1 MYALLNVAFALLAGL
16 LMTRIFSRWRL
27 PDVTAFLVAGVL
39 IGPFCLGRLGI
50 TGVGFA
56 AYEDVAALGTISDVA
71 MGFIAFAIGN
81 EFRLED
87 LRKTGRQAFIIGIV
101 QALVATAL
109 VDLALLGFHFLR
121 PDILSAPAAIT
132 LGAIAAA
139 TAPAATLMVVRQYKA
154 KGPLTSL
161 LLPIVALD
169 DAVGLVVF
177 AVSFGIAKAMIS
189 GALSIVSVLVNP
201 LIEIVLSLLLGML
214 AGAAL
219 TRLEAMFHSNRN
231 RMSMTIAFVFLTVAL
246 AALEWRIGEV
256 VIGFS
261 PLLVCMM
268 LGTVFCNIC
277 PLSEDLMD
285 RADDWSAPL
294 LAVFFVISGAE
305 LRLEVFGE
313 LTMVLIGVIYIIFRS
328 MGKYLGA
335 HFSAKAVGCDE
346 KTVKYLG
353 ITLLPQAGVALG
365 MCVSAQELGAADGLL
380 VRNIVLFSVLI
391 YELVGPLLTKE
402 ALTAAG
408 EITAKPKEVLERR
421 AVQPDGDARAACHL
435 VAVPEQTEAGH
446 IGAGV
451 DAADLAHGLRGL
463 RVERRHARIRR
474 VAGAVV
480 RKSGLE
486 RGGDDADAERLGQ
499 HEHVARLRA
508 DVLEDVLRVDEAGDA
523 QTVFRLVVLNGVP
536 AGDDAAGLH
545 GLVVPALQN
554 GADGIERKAA
564 RHAEQ
569 IHRQLRHAAHGVHV

>member
-1 MYALLNVAFALLAGL
+1 MRTLLSLSVAILAGL
-16 LMTRIFSRWRL
+16 LMTRVAKPLKL
-27 PDVTAFLVAGVL
+27 PSVTAYLVAGVL
-39 IGPFCLGRLGI
+39 IGPYCLGLLGI
-50 TGVGFA
+50 EGLGFPTQEA
-56 AYEDVAALGTISDVA
+56 VDSLSLISEVAL
-71 MGFIAFAIGN
+71 GFIAFSIGS
-81 EFRLED
+81 EFRVSEL
-87 LRKTGRQAFIIGIV
+87 KHTGKQAFVIGVLQALAATFVVDI
-101 QALVATAL
+101 ALVAIS
-109 VDLALLGFHFLR
+109 LATGGK
-121 PDILSAPAAIT
+121 LSIAQAIT
-132 LGAIAAA
+132 LGAIATA

-154 KGPLTSL
+154 KGPLVDL

-246 AALEWRIGEV
+246 AALEWRVGEV

-328 MGKYLGA
+328 AGKYFGA

-365 MCVSAQELGAADGLL
+365 MCVSAQALGAADGLL

-408 EITAKPKEVLERR
+408 EITAKPREVLERR
-421 AVQPDGDARAACHL
+421 AKALA
-435 VAVPEQTEAGH
+435 EAEPKEFLEEREAKKH
-446 IGAGV
+446 KKQ
-451 DAADLAHGLRGL
+451 DL
-463 RVERRHARIRR
+463 
-474 VAGAVV
+474 
-480 RKSGLE
+480 
-486 RGGDDADAERLGQ
+486 
-499 HEHVARLRA
+499 
-508 DVLEDVLRVDEAGDA
+508 
-523 QTVFRLVVLNGVP
+523 
-536 AGDDAAGLH
+536 
-545 GLVVPALQN
+545 
-554 GADGIERKAA
+554 
-564 RHAEQ
+564 
-569 IHRQLRHAAHGVHV
+569 